1 MVTPI
6 QKQIILKLF
15 SMFVVV
21 RGFNLALIVIAQ
33 YITAVFIMAPS
44 SQSLSE
50 ILFDHSLFALIL
62 ATVGAIGSGYIIN
75 NFYDSEKDS
84 INRPRK
90 STLEQYVSQN
100 TKLILYFIIN
110 FIVVI
115 IASYVSFRSVLFF
128 SFYIFSIWFYSH
140 KIKKRPIIGNL
151 ISAILTITP
160 FFAIFLY
167 YKNYSGLIFVFG
179 FYLFLILAMRELVKD
194 LENLKGDLTLD
205 YKTVPVVYGE
215 KTAKIMIALLVMM
228 NILVT
233 GYLVST
239 YDLGKMD
246 YFFYGSMSLLSVVV
260 ILIYKAKSQR
270 QFVWVHNLLR
280 LLILL
285 GVFSSASTT
294 VHAYSL
300 PVKTTYFVRRF

>member
-1 MVTPI
+1 MFTSA
-6 QKQIILKLF
+6 QKQMMLKLF

-21 RGFNLALIVIAQ
+21 RGFNLTLIVIAQ

-44 SQSLSE
+44 SQSLSDV
-50 ILFDHSLFALIL
+50 LLDRSLFALIL
-62 ATVGAIGSGYIIN
+62 ATVGAIASGYIIN

-84 INRPRK
+84 INRPHIA
-90 STLEQYVSQN
+90 TLEQYVSQN
-100 TKLILYFIIN
+100 TKLTLYFIIN
-110 FIVVI
+110 IIVVI

-128 SFYIFSIWFYSH
+128 SIYIFAIWLYSH
-140 KIKKRPIIGNL
+140 KIKKRPIVGNL

-215 KTAKIMIALLVMM
+215 KTGKIMITLLVVI

-233 GYLVST
+233 GYLVIT

-246 YFFYGSMSLLSVVV
+246 YFFYGSITLLTLVV
-260 ILIYKAKSQR
+260 LLLFKAQKHQHYV
-270 QFVWVHNLLR
+270 QIHNLLK

-285 GVFSSASTT
+285 GVFSIILLNPNLILSKI
-294 VHAYSL
+294 L
-300 PVKTTYFVRRF
+300 

>member
-1 MVTPI
+1 MFTST
-6 QKQIILKLF
+6 QKQIMLKLF

-50 ILFDHSLFALIL
+50 VLLDRSLFALIL

-100 TKLILYFIIN
+100 TKLTLYFIIN

-128 SFYIFSIWFYSH
+128 SIYIFSIWFYSH

-215 KTAKIMIALLVMM
+215 KTAKIMIALLVMI

-246 YFFYGSMSLLSVVV
+246 YFFYGSMSLLSLVVV
-260 ILIYKAKSQR
+260 LIYKAQYQR
-270 QFVWVHNLLR
+270 QYVWVHNLLK

-285 GVFSSASTT
+285 GVFSI
-294 VHAYSL
+294 VLLNPSL
-300 PVKTTYFVRRF
+300 ILSKLL

>member
-1 MVTPI
+1 MFTST
-6 QKQIILKLF
+6 QNQIMLKLF

-50 ILFDHSLFALIL
+50 ILLDRPLFALIL
-62 ATVGAIGSGYIIN
+62 ATVGAIASGYIIN

-100 TKLILYFIIN
+100 TKLTLYFIIN

-128 SFYIFSIWFYSH
+128 SIYIFSIWFYSH

-215 KTAKIMIALLVMM
+215 KTAKIMIALLVMI

-246 YFFYGSMSLLSVVV
+246 YFFYGSMSLLSLVVV
-260 ILIYKAKSQR
+260 LIYKAQYQR
-270 QFVWVHNLLR
+270 QYVWVHNLLK

-285 GVFSSASTT
+285 GVF
-294 VHAYSL
+294 
-300 PVKTTYFVRRF
+300 KFEFRE

>member
-1 MVTPI
+1 MFTPI
-6 QKQIILKLF
+6 QKQMMLKLF

-33 YITAVFIMAPS
+33 YITAVFIMAPP

-50 ILFDHSLFALIL
+50 ILFDRPLFALIS
-62 ATVGAIGSGYIIN
+62 ATVGAIASGYIIN

-100 TKLILYFIIN
+100 TKLVLYFIIN
-110 FIVVI
+110 FIVVF

-128 SFYIFSIWFYSH
+128 SIYIFAIWFYSH
-140 KIKKRPIIGNL
+140 KIKKMPIIGNL

-179 FYLFLILAMRELVKD
+179 FYLFLILSMRELVKD

-205 YKTVPVVYGE
+205 YKTIPVVYGE
-215 KTAKIMIALLVMM
+215 KIAKIMIALLVAI

-233 GYLVST
+233 LFVVTT
-239 YDLGKMD
+239 YDLGTMD
-246 YFFYGSMSLLSVVV
+246 YFFYGSMTLLSIVVLLV
-260 ILIYKAKSQR
+260 FLAQSQR
-270 QFVWVHNLLR
+270 QYVRIHNLLKV
-280 LLILL
+280 LILF
-285 GVFSSASTT
+285 GVFSIVLLNPTLVLSKI
-294 VHAYSL
+294 L
-300 PVKTTYFVRRF
+300 

>member
-1 MVTPI
+1 M
-6 QKQIILKLF
+6 LKLF

-21 RGFNLALIVIAQ
+21 RGFNLTLIVIAQ

-50 ILFDHSLFALIL
+50 VLLDRSLFALIL
-62 ATVGAIGSGYIIN
+62 ATVGAIASGYIIN

-128 SFYIFSIWFYSH
+128 SIYIFAIWFYSH

-215 KTAKIMIALLVMM
+215 KTAKIMIALLVLI

-246 YFFYGSMSLLSVVV
+246 YFFYGSISLLFIVVFLV
-260 ILIYKAKSQR
+260 YKAQR
-270 QFVWVHNLLR
+270 QQQYVWIHNLLK
-280 LLILL
+280 LLVLL
-285 GVFSSASTT
+285 GVFSI
-294 VHAYSL
+294 VLLNPSL
-300 PVKTTYFVRRF
+300 ILSKLL